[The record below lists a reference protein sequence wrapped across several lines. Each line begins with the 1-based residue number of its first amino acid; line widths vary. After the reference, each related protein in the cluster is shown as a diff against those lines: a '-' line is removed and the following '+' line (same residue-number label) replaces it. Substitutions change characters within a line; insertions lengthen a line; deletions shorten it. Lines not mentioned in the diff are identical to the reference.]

1 MYILTCIQTCI
12 HVWHKHTYMT
22 QHVYLLKVADK
33 LTKIYGSR
41 MYNYYDE
48 QCFQNYEGN

>member
-1 MYILTCIQTCI
+1 ML
-12 HVWHKHTYMT
+12 KHNLKKSGPVRSK
-22 QHVYLLKVADK
+22 HAYLLKVADK